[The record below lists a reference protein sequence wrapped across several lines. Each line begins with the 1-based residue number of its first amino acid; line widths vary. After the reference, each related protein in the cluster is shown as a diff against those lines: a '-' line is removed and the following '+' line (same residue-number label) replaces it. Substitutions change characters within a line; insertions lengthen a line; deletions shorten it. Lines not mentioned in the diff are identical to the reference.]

1 MTATRV
7 PSGVFLNIDWN
18 ENNMETS
25 NNTIQ
30 TSCIGPDH
38 HPGMIRLPIAPRVNH
53 RIRFAPLTEK
63 KEHHIFP
70 AESVR
75 KVEELITHGSTTDTV
90 LLYGPGDPLAN
101 IDSTLETIRLLQARF
116 PELGIIVRT
125 LGINGLKYT
134 DKLQKAGIREI
145 ELILNGVETSIQ
157 EKIYAWV
164 RPGFKTLQLA
174 EGVAILHSEQM
185 KALQA
190 FKDAGLRVRLITT
203 LYPTVNDDHL
213 VILAKKAA
221 ELGADEIVLNPYIPE
236 EDADIVLPETETE
249 QLHNLVESMSAIL
262 PTSKGRP
269 IATGP
274 LAERGI
280 STMPKPS
287 SARPN
292 VAVVSTNGMDI
303 DLHLGQAPQILVYGP
318 RDDGLACLLEC
329 RPAPEPGTGSER
341 WDLLASRIQD
351 CFALLTAS
359 AGERPKK
366 ILSDHNIQVIISNEN
381 IEGTVDVLYGGGK
394 NGKGCGKQKQP

>member
-1 MTATRV
+1 
-7 PSGVFLNIDWN
+7 
-18 ENNMETS
+18 METS
-25 NNTIQ
+25 SNTTQ

-63 KEHHIFP
+63 KEQHIFP
-70 AESVR
+70 AEAVR
-75 KVEELITHGSTTDTV
+75 KVEELVTHGSTTDTV
-90 LLYGPGDPLAN
+90 LLYGPGDPLAD
-101 IDSTLETIRLLQARF
+101 IDSTLETVQLLQARF

-125 LGINGLKYT
+125 LGVNGLKHT
-134 DKLQKAGIREI
+134 DKLQKAGIKEI
-145 ELILNGVETSIQ
+145 ELILNGVDTSIQ

-174 EGVAILHSEQM
+174 EGVAVLHSEQM
-185 KALQA
+185 KAIQA

-213 VILAKKAA
+213 VILAKRAA
-221 ELGADEIVLNPYIPE
+221 ELGADEIVLNPYSPE
-236 EDADIVLPETETE
+236 EGADIVLPAPENE
-249 QLHNLVESMSAIL
+249 QLDKLVASMNTIL
-262 PTSKGRP
+262 PTTKGRP
-269 IATGP
+269 IAIGP
-274 LAERGI
+274 LASGGI
-280 STMPKPS
+280 NTMPKPS

-318 RDDGLACLLEC
+318 REDGLACLLEC

-366 ILSDHNIQVIISNEN
+366 ILSDHNIQVIISNDN
-381 IEGTVDVLYGGGK
+381 IEGTVDALYGGGK
-394 NGKGCGKQKQP
+394 KGKGCGKQKQPSV